1 MVMEVVMGMIV
12 MGGAA
17 IVVAVEWRCD
27 GGRGDGH
34 DGGNNGGGSNCDGGD
49 GSGTDGGGG
58 GGCGDDGGRDDYG
71 SFCSQN
77 CHALHILRQ

>member
-1 MVMEVVMGMIV
+1 MGMC
-12 MGGAA
+12 GGGA

-49 GSGTDGGGG
+49 GSGTDGG
-58 GGCGDDGGRDDYG
+58 DDGGRDDYG